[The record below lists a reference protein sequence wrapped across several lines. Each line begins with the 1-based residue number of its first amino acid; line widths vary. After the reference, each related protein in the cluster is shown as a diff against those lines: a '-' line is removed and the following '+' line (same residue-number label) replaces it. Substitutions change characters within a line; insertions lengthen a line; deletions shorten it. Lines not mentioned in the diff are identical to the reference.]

1 MSLNK
6 STSKW
11 IASVDS
17 FNLLPEQL
25 HPQIS
30 VEELIECEVVVKN
43 DPTIQALAKDVG
55 AFLQENMRIK

>member
-11 IASVDS
+11 IIDS

-25 HPQIS
+25 QPQIS

-43 DPTIQALAKDVG
+43 NPTIQALAKEVG
-55 AFLQENMRIK
+55 TFYDDYYYFR

>member
-11 IASVDS
+11 IVDC
-17 FNLLPEQL
+17 FNLLPEHL

-43 DPTIQALAKDVG
+43 DPTIQALAKEVG
-55 AFLQENMRIK
+55 AFLKKSYKIR

>member
-11 IASVDS
+11 IIDS

-25 HPQIS
+25 QPQIS

-43 DPTIQALAKDVG
+43 NPTIQALAKEVG
-55 AFLQENMRIK
+55 TFYDYYYYYFR

>member
-11 IASVDS
+11 ITDS

-25 HPQIS
+25 QPQIS

-43 DPTIQALAKDVG
+43 NPTIQALAKEVG
-55 AFLQENMRIK
+55 TFYDYY

>member
-11 IASVDS
+11 IIDS
-17 FNLLPEQL
+17 FNRLPEQL
-25 HPQIS
+25 QPQIS

-43 DPTIQALAKDVG
+43 NPTIQALAKEVG
-55 AFLQENMRIK
+55 TFYDDYYYFR

>member
-11 IASVDS
+11 IIDS
-17 FNLLPEQL
+17 FNRLPEQL
-25 HPQIS
+25 QPQIS

-43 DPTIQALAKDVG
+43 NPTIQALAKEVG
-55 AFLQENMRIK
+55 TFYNFF

>member
-1 MSLNK
+1 MSLDK

-11 IASVDS
+11 IIDCFS
-17 FNLLPEQL
+17 LLPEQL

-43 DPTIQALAKDVG
+43 DPTIQALAKEVG
-55 AFLQENMRIK
+55 AFFEK

>member
-11 IASVDS
+11 IIDS

-25 HPQIS
+25 QPQIS

-43 DPTIQALAKDVG
+43 NPTIQALAKEVG
-55 AFLQENMRIK
+55 TFYDYYYYFR

>member
-11 IASVDS
+11 IIDS

-25 HPQIS
+25 QPQIS

-43 DPTIQALAKDVG
+43 NPTIQALAKEVG
-55 AFLQENMRIK
+55 TFYDYYYYYYFR